1 MPATIAIGAL
11 TALFL
16 WIASK
21 LVAQIFSPLHAIPNA
36 HFITPFSRLW
46 LLWVRATGKEFTT
59 CLAAHRR
66 LGPVIRI
73 GPQEISIDCIE
84 DGVRTV
90 YGGNWDKS
98 SMYDNFTQ
106 FG

>member
-1 MPATIAIGAL
+1 MLSTIVSVVLAI
-11 TALFL
+11 LFL
-16 WIASK
+16 WVSSK
-21 LVAQIFSPLHAIPNA
+21 IVPVISSPLNTIPNA
-36 HFITPFSRLW
+36 HFSTPFSRLW
-46 LLWVRATGKEFTT
+46 LLWIRAAGKEFST

-66 LGPVIRI
+66 LGPVIRT
-73 GPQEISIDCIE
+73 GPNEISIDCIE

-98 SMYDNFTQ
+98 NMYDNFTQ